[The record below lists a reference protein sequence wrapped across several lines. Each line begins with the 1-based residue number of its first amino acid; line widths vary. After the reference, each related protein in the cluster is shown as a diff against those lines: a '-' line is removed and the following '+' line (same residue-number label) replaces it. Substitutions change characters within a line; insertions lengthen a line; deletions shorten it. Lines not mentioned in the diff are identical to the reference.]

1 MGVVARGRVV
11 EGDLSVEWAFTD
23 RHDGVSLGPYSSL
36 NVGGK
41 VDDDPIAV
49 ARNRAIAA
57 SYVGADALARV
68 HQVHG
73 RDVVRLE
80 RVLDDPPRADA
91 AITSTLG
98 LALAVQV
105 ADCVPLLL
113 ADLPGAQVA
122 VVHAGW
128 RGVAAGVVD
137 AALDALAA
145 SGPVRAWI
153 GPAICP
159 GCYEVSEEVRD
170 EVAAAAP
177 EAAAT
182 TRQGT
187 PAVDIRAGVMAQLAA
202 RGIAG
207 ELIGACTFESPDLY
221 SFRRDQVTGRQA
233 GAIVM
238 RREHG

>member
-1 MGVVARGRVV
+1 MGVVAHGRVD

-23 RHDGVSLGPYSSL
+23 RHDGVSVGPYSAL

-41 VDDDPIAV
+41 VDDDPSAV
-49 ARNRAIAA
+49 ARNRAIVA

-73 RDVVRLE
+73 RDVVRLD
-80 RVLDDPPRADA
+80 RPLDEPPPADA
-91 AITSTLG
+91 AVTSTLG
-98 LALAVQV
+98 LALVVQV

-113 ADLPGAQVA
+113 ADLSGGQVA

-170 EVAAAAP
+170 EVAAAVP

-187 PAVDIRAGVMAQLAA
+187 AAVDVRAGVMAQLAA
-202 RGIAG
+202 RGVVG
-207 ELIGACTFESPDLY
+207 ELIGGCTFESPDLY
-221 SFRRDQVTGRQA
+221 SFRRDAVTGRQA
-233 GAIVM
+233 GVIIL
-238 RREHG
+238 RGSGG